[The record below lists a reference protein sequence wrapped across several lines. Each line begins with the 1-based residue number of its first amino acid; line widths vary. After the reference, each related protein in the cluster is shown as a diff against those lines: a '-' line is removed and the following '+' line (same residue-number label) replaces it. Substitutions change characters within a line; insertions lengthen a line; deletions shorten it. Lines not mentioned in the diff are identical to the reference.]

1 MNVAAWQ
8 FLWFIVAVSL
18 LVTVHEFGHFWVAR
32 RLGFKVLRFSVGFGK
47 PLIERQGADGTVYA
61 LAWLPLGGYV
71 KLLDE
76 REGPVAPSELSRS
89 FTRKPPWQRIL
100 VLLAGPAFNII
111 FAILVLWGMY
121 LSKGTIEDP
130 RPVIGDVVA
139 TSVAGRGGLHSED
152 LVVSIDGTPM
162 ATQRDVVFKL
172 LDSLTANGRAAFV
185 VRGKDGATRSASL
198 EVGDSAARRR
208 LTAIDEHT
216 ALFSGLGFEFWRPT
230 VPAVIG
236 RLTEGGPAEKAGL
249 HKGDRIIEMNGQ
261 PIADFTG
268 VYKITTASRPGEEV
282 SLRYVRGTEER
293 TMKVKLG
300 SQKGPNGKAIGLLG
314 FLPQE
319 VRYPDSMI
327 VTTRLNAGTAF
338 TAASAEAWNM
348 TMLQVRLVSRMLTG
362 NVSLKNLSGPLSIAE
377 FAGESASDGALSF
390 MNFLVLISL
399 SLGFLNLLPIPILD
413 GGQVVFQLVEWLK
426 GSPLSERA
434 QVFGQQIGIALLILM
449 MGVALFNDVARTLGP
464 TFSGQ

>member
-1 MNVAAWQ
+1 MNVAWYL
-8 FLWFIVAVSL
+8 LWFIVAVSL

-61 LAWLPLGGYV
+61 IAMLPLGGYV

-76 REGPVAPSELSRS
+76 REGPVPTAELSRS

-111 FAILVLWGMY
+111 FAILVLWGMF
-121 LSKGTIEDP
+121 LVKGTIEEP

-139 TSVAGRGGLHSED
+139 ASVAGRGGLHSED
-152 LVVSIDGTPM
+152 FVRTVDGAEMT
-162 ATQRDVVFKL
+162 TRRDVLFAL
-172 LDSLTANGRAAFV
+172 LDSLTANGRASLTV
-185 VRGKDGATRSASL
+185 KGKDGETRQVAL
-198 EVGDSAARRR
+198 EVGDSAARRK
-208 LTAIDEHT
+208 LTEPA
-216 ALFSGLGFEFWRPT
+216 ALFTGLGFEFWEPT

-236 RLTEGGPAEKAGL
+236 HIGDPAEKAGL
-249 HKGDRIIEMNGQ
+249 RTGDRIVEMNGQ
-261 PIADFTG
+261 VINDFTG
-268 VYKITTASRPGEEV
+268 IYKITSAARPGDV
-282 SLRYVRGTEER
+282 VHVKYLRGTEEHAVSV
-293 TMKVKLG
+293 TLAG
-300 SQKGPNGKAIGLLG
+300 QKGPNGKEIGKIG
-314 FLPQE
+314 VGQVPVKLPE
-319 VRYPDSMI
+319 SMI
-327 VTTRLNAGTAF
+327 VRTQLDAVSAF
-338 TAASAEAWNM
+338 TAANVEAWDM
-348 TMLQVRLVSRMLTG
+348 TLLQVRLVSRMLTG

-377 FAGESASDGALSF
+377 FAGESASDGAMSF
-390 MNFLVLISL
+390 LNFLVLISL

-449 MGVALFNDVARTLGP
+449 MGVALFNDVARQIGP
-464 TFSGQ
+464 ALSGQ